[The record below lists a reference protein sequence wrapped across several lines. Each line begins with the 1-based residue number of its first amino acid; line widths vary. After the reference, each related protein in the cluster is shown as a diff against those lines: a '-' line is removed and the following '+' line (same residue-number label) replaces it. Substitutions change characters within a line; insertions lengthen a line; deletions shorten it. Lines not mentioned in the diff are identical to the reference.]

1 MYIYLYPAP
10 IALMKKNI
18 YSYQWNWEET
28 KPGTEFIN
36 VEITCNLFVFLQ
48 WFSTLSSQILHENA
62 NLLGLESGEDT
73 HANFMLRSRYQV
85 SMSAFPK
92 SVSFDYFSHISAR
105 LSLFLIYPPKIFFR
119 HFLPLLSKLA
129 VQQQLVITKKNWKK
143 KEPHF
148 WEVLL
153 KHQKSP
159 KMVSCM
165 PR

>member
-48 WFSTLSSQILHENA
+48 WFPTVSSQILHENA

-73 HANFMLRSRYQV
+73 HANFMLRS
-85 SMSAFPK
+85 
-92 SVSFDYFSHISAR
+92 H
-105 LSLFLIYPPKIFFR
+105 
-119 HFLPLLSKLA
+119 PLGGDLDIK
-129 VQQQLVITKKNWKK
+129 
-143 KEPHF
+143 
-148 WEVLL
+148 
-153 KHQKSP
+153 
-159 KMVSCM
+159 
-165 PR
+165 